1 MTYLPVDPPSSLR
14 GNRTARPDHRSGF
27 PCRAGHEEEG
37 RITLGNNIKSPRLY
51 RDRHSITPAYLGWQ
65 AARAQ
70 KCCALW
76 CYPTSCGVVFSD
88 SRRLFPPRE
97 PWEAEQCVDTQ
108 PRTRGGRTAYWCQR
122 VVGPPSLN
130 YTPKGDPRYIR
141 PNATRRGRMD
151 LHAMIIAGCLQSSC
165 PLTIAPG
172 APHRGT
178 HHAQRPGRVSP
189 ITNHSTLGRRQA

>member
-1 MTYLPVDPPSSLR
+1 MRATAARRTPPIGDLTKRTFPHGRVRVLSLRRPLEEDISLGQDRAVPASAWRKEMTYLPVCPPSSLR

-51 RDRHSITPAYLGWQ
+51 RDRHSTTPAYLGWQ

-76 CYPTSCGVVFSD
+76 CYPTPRGVVFSD

-97 PWEAEQCVDTQ
+97 PWEAEQCVDAQ

-130 YTPKGDPRYIR
+130 YTPKGDPR
-141 PNATRRGRMD
+141 
-151 LHAMIIAGCLQSSC
+151 
-165 PLTIAPG
+165 
-172 APHRGT
+172 
-178 HHAQRPGRVSP
+178 
-189 ITNHSTLGRRQA
+189 